1 MNCPKC
7 GNELNENQKFCS
19 NCGYKNSDDLISKI
33 FNSKEIIIPIVSVVL
48 ILTSCIAIAVHN
60 DTKHFDN
67 NAITENNSNDTETEE
82 MEEYS
87 EEESPAVKLAPKP
100 KCIYETSDG
109 VCFTT
114 QIFKIEP
121 MHYYDCTGGL
131 TTYNRTNSAGEET
144 RNYGIN
150 ECNYMY
156 DSWAG
161 ANKACKDWG
170 YKLPNT
176 EELDSLAKDIYSAII
191 SDEPNEFTYLPPNK
205 KVNLSPLKLLSPT
218 YDYDKGRVLELWED
232 LEIDATRS
240 YSREFNI
247 GHKLAHPAYTYT
259 RREATFR
266 DYYIPFRVDSSVCVY
281 DPYGVAKKTYTIPK
295 IVTTPPKVQTPVKEN
310 NVQEAENALF

>member
-19 NCGYKNSDDLISKI
+19 NCGYKNSDDIISKI

-131 TTYNRTNSAGEET
+131 TTYNRTNPAGEEA

-191 SDEPNEFTYLPPNK
+191 SDEPDEFTYLPPNK
-205 KVNLSPLKLLSPT
+205 NVNISPLKALKPNYNN
-218 YDYDKGRVLELWED
+218 YDTNGITKLWED
-232 LEIDATRS
+232 LEIDATHA
-240 YSREFNI
+240 YSRVFDDS
-247 GHKLAHPAYTYT
+247 GRRSST
-259 RREATFR
+259 RRYDSSR

-295 IVTTPPKVQTPVKEN
+295 IVKTPPKTQTPVKGN